1 MSQNKLESKVAQLLD
16 WSNRRS
22 VITMS
27 TEKFN
32 SFVKTKPRNYS
43 VIVTF
48 TALKAQRQCSVC
60 Q

>member
-1 MSQNKLESKVAQLLD
+1 MSQNKLESKVGQLLD

-32 SFVKTKPRNYS
+32 SYVKTKPRNYS
-43 VIVTF
+43 IIVTF
-48 TALKAQRQCSVC
+48 TALKPQRQCSVC